1 MTRLLKRNDFAVPVP
16 TLRRVL
22 FWALDVS
29 LSNRE
34 PHTNQSARVVT
45 CCVAASVFTLQQAN
59 ENKLRNQILRRVDGV
74 ILRALL

>member
-34 PHTNQSARVVT
+34 PHTNKSARVVT
-45 CCVAASVFTLQQAN
+45 CCVAASVFTLQ
-59 ENKLRNQILRRVDGV
+59 
-74 ILRALL
+74 